1 MELKEVDTT
10 KLSASLGLEL
20 EVFYK
25 ELQSRLKSQY
35 DLEDWRQRRAK
46 MALKR
51 RGLRSSSSEAIITE
65 EVDSEN
71 EDQIEQENNES
82 RPEKSLD
89 MQDSEKGKD

>member
-51 RGLRSSSSEAIITE
+51 RGLRSVNSDAVITE

-71 EDQIEQENNES
+71 EDQIEQENNENRS
-82 RPEKSLD
+82 EKSLD
-89 MQDSEKGKD
+89 MQDSERGKD

>member
-51 RGLRSSSSEAIITE
+51 QGLLNLDGRNCQKYLHQTKANFIILIISHKFT
-65 EVDSEN
+65 
-71 EDQIEQENNES
+71 Q
-82 RPEKSLD
+82 SL
-89 MQDSEKGKD
+89 

>member
-51 RGLRSSSSEAIITE
+51 QGLL
-65 EVDSEN
+65 N
-71 EDQIEQENNES
+71 
-82 RPEKSLD
+82 LD
-89 MQDSEKGKD
+89 GRNCQKYLHQTKADF

>member
-1 MELKEVDTT
+1 
-10 KLSASLGLEL
+10 
-20 EVFYK
+20 
-25 ELQSRLKSQY
+25 
-35 DLEDWRQRRAK
+35 

-71 EDQIEQENNES
+71 EDQIEQENNEI

-89 MQDSEKGKD
+89 MQDSERGKD